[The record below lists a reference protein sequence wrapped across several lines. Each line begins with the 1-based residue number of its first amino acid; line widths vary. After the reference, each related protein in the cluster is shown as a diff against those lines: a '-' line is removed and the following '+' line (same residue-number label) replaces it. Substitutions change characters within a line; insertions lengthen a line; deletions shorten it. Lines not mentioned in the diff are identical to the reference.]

1 MSRRSRFLKPLA
13 KLVCKIQQ
21 QITFKLGILAD
32 FIRRSLQP
40 CWRTFANWPQ
50 SKVENTVEMPVGVSH
65 VQIWPGLISFSD
77 LLLDI
82 FESQQTC
89 FSVRSQRIPKTG
101 AKINYK
107 HAESLRQKKKKKKKN
122 GHYFK
127 SLLQSWK
134 SLETLLGWDPQTTLD
149 VCIQNYFRVATLCR
163 VGEERTASLD
173 FEKRVHC
180 FMRATRN
187 YGKLW
192 ILHYRPKDVC
202 PGL

>member
-50 SKVENTVEMPVGVSH
+50 SKVENTVEVSVGVSH

-82 FESQQTC
+82 FESQQTY

-107 HAESLRQKKKKKKKN
+107 HAESLRQKKKKKKQRP
-122 GHYFK
+122 
-127 SLLQSWK
+127 LLQITATIMKKSWN
-134 SLETLLGWDPQTTLD
+134 T
-149 VCIQNYFRVATLCR
+149 FRVGPTNNVGR
-163 VGEERTASLD
+163 VYPELFPSCNI
-173 FEKRVHC
+173 V
-180 FMRATRN
+180 
-187 YGKLW
+187 
-192 ILHYRPKDVC
+192 
-202 PGL
+202 